1 MKRIAGLLTRATIS
15 LRPSLKRTVTPRTLA
30 AALAIAILLAISAL
44 PALAGGLTPPAPIVL
59 TPTPVQINVGPGGQ
73 TDPHI
78 SGTLVSY
85 TDNSSFSVAYY
96 DFVDMTR
103 RGAIP
108 HPADRYDSLSDV
120 SGSKIAFMR
129 ASTTGSQNI
138 YVFDVSNPGSGVQ
151 EVDPQDPQSVS
162 LRRLA
167 AIGNDTIAWEDGSY
181 DSSSTAQ
188 PEITVYDAIAGIAI
202 RLTNNAEA
210 DMRPAVSADGNTVA
224 WVRSPV
230 VTSYYAGEIY
240 YATRSGGWTPVQLTG
255 SEGNA
260 SLPDTNGA
268 IVVYGSNAGG
278 DDNIRWQP
286 VGGGTESWLDMP
298 GVQRNP
304 NISGDL
310 IAFESSATPGAQFD
324 IFVYDVSQGLLYQ
337 LTDTSVSESLS
348 DISVGAD
355 GKVRV
360 VWAQSKQVYPY
371 DMDVYGLT
379 FDPPPA
385 SLALTVQPLFDQT
398 QARRV
403 GSVFPIR
410 LQLLD
415 AQSNNISSPSL
426 VLTVTG
432 LVQKDG
438 SAVSAVVDDAG
449 NANPDSAFR
458 YDETL
463 GGYAYNLS
471 TKGMATGTW
480 ELQFTVSGDS
490 TTYRIGFDLR

>member
-138 YVFDVSNPGSGVQ
+138 YVFDVSNPSSGVQ

-167 AIGNDTIAWEDGSY
+167 AIGNDTIAWEDRSY

-255 SEGNA
+255 AEGNA

-304 NISGDL
+304 NISGNL

-324 IFVYDVSQGLLYQ
+324 IFVYDVSQGLLYR

-348 DISVGAD
+348 DISVGTD
-355 GKVRV
+355 GVARV
-360 VWAQSKQVYPY
+360 VWAQPKQDYPY
-371 DMDVYGLT
+371 DMDVYGLSFT
-379 FDPPPA
+379 PQPA
-385 SLALTVQPLFDQT
+385 ASRTVDALFDQT
-398 QARRV
+398 RSHKL
-403 GSVFPIR
+403 GSVVPIR
-410 LQLLD
+410 LQVLD
-415 AQSNNISSPSL
+415 GQGNNISSPSL
-426 VLTVTG
+426 VLTATG
-432 LVQKDG
+432 IVQKD
-438 SAVSAVVDDAG
+438 STADPLVAEDAG

-458 YDETL
+458 YDDAL
-463 GGYAYNLS
+463 KGYAYNLS
-471 TKGMATGTW
+471 SKGLSVGSW
-480 ELQFTVSGDS
+480 ELQFTMSGDS
-490 TTYRIGFDLR
+490 ATYRIGFDLK